1 MRARNWVAIGLVLLP
16 AISEA
21 QQRPRIRLGGQPPR
35 TAGAL
40 PDGPQPRVVREALRY
55 RRLKLSAEGYT
66 FVSRIDVPSY
76 GGIPGESFTTG
87 GAGTRIEYRFNRMLA
102 STLDVTQSFIG
113 GPVFNESAELGFRFG
128 PSRASADIVPFADA
142 RAGYFFS
149 QPRQQLGGFANNP
162 QINFA
167 SVMDYSHGPG
177 IIGGGGVEFAATR
190 RFSVVTAATYAR
202 ARLTARRLMRS
213 GGTEDKY
220 TMSAMR
226 YIISLRFNGVKAI
239 PPSTR

>member
-16 AISEA
+16 SISEA
-21 QQRPRIRLGGQPPR
+21 QTRPRIRLGGQPPR

-40 PDGPQPRVVREALRY
+40 PDGPQARPVSQALRY
-55 RRLKLSAEGYT
+55 RRLNLSVEGYT
-66 FVSRIDVPSY
+66 LVSRIDVPSF

-87 GAGTRIEYRFNRMLA
+87 GTGTRIEYRFNRMLA
-102 STLDVTQSFIG
+102 STLDLTQSFIG

-128 PSRASADIVPFADA
+128 PSRASADIVPFVDA

-149 QPRQQLGGFANNP
+149 QPRQQFGDFTNNP
-162 QINFA
+162 QITFA
-167 SVMDYSHGPG
+167 SVMDYSRGPG
-177 IIGGGGVEFAATR
+177 IIGGGGIEFAATR

-202 ARLTARRLMRS
+202 ANLTARRLFLT
-213 GGTEDKY
+213 GAAENKY

-226 YIISLRFNGVKAI
+226 YVVSLRFNGVKAI

>member
-1 MRARNWVAIGLVLLP
+1 MGARNWVAIGLVLLP
-16 AISEA
+16 SISEA

-40 PDGPQPRVVREALRY
+40 PDGPQARPVSQALRY
-55 RRLKLSAEGYT
+55 RRLNVSVEGYT
-66 FVSRIDVPSY
+66 QVSRIDVPSFA
-76 GGIPGESFTTG
+76 GLPGESFTTG
-87 GAGTRIEYRFNRMLA
+87 GTGTRFEYRFNRMVA
-102 STLDVTQSFIG
+102 STLDLTQSFIG
-113 GPVFNESAELGFRFG
+113 GPVFNQTAELGFRLG
-128 PSRASADIVPFADA
+128 PSRASADIVPFVDA

-149 QPRQQLGGFANNP
+149 QPRQQLGDFGNTP

-167 SVMDYSHGPG
+167 SVMDYSHGPAV
-177 IIGGGGVEFAATR
+177 IGGGGVEFAATR

-202 ARLTARRLMRS
+202 AHMTARRLPRTS
-213 GGTEDKY
+213 GAEDRY

>member
-16 AISEA
+16 SISEA

-35 TAGAL
+35 AT
-40 PDGPQPRVVREALRY
+40 PSGPQPRVVSDALRY
-55 RRLKLSAEGYT
+55 RRLNLSVEGYT
-66 FVSRIDVPSY
+66 LVSRIDVPPF

-87 GAGTRIEYRFNRMLA
+87 GTGTRIEYRINGMLA
-102 STLDVTQSFIG
+102 STLDLTQSFIG
-113 GPVFNESAELGFRFG
+113 GPVFNESAEVGFRFG
-128 PSRASADIVPFADA
+128 PGRASADIVPFADA

-149 QPRQQLGGFANNP
+149 QPRQQLGDFANNP

-167 SVMDYSHGPG
+167 SGMAYSHGPAV
-177 IIGGGGVEFAATR
+177 IGGGGVEFAATR

-202 ARLTARRLMRS
+202 AHMTARGLLRA
-213 GGTEDKY
+213 GGTNEMY

-226 YIISLRFNGVKAI
+226 YIVSLRFNGVRTI
-239 PPSTR
+239 PPATP

>member
-16 AISEA
+16 SISES

-35 TAGAL
+35 AT
-40 PDGPQPRVVREALRY
+40 PSGPQPRVVSEALRY
-55 RRLKLSAEGYT
+55 RRLKLSVEGYT
-66 FVSRIDVPSY
+66 QVSRIDVPSF

-87 GAGTRIEYRFNRMLA
+87 GSGTRIEYRFNHMVA
-102 STLDVTQSFIG
+102 STLDLTQSFIG

-128 PSRASADIVPFADA
+128 PSRASADVVPFVDA

-149 QPRQQLGGFANNP
+149 QPRQQFGDFTNNP

-167 SVMDYSHGPG
+167 SVMDYSRGPG

-202 ARLTARRLMRS
+202 AHLTARRLMQ
-213 GGTEDKY
+213 GAGTENKY

-226 YIISLRFNGVKAI
+226 YVVSLRFNGVRAI
-239 PPSTR
+239 PPATR